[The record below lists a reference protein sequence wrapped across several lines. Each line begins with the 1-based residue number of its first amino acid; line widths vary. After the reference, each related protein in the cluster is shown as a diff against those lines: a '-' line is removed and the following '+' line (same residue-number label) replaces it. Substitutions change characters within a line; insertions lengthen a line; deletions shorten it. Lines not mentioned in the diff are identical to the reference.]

1 MTSPPAG
8 AVLGTVLFA
17 WRRIPPPFLIG
28 GAEVSQQLLAEQFA
42 AAGWR
47 TLYLASHGPPWATTS
62 MLPSILDHLDRSALA
77 YDYQAGSRELRY
89 VANGIHIRVVAQDVL
104 LKVLATT
111 LREDKPD
118 LVITSQ
124 EGSAELAAHARTKTK
139 VAGWLHSVSN
149 TGMHVLNG
157 KPHYA
162 LATSRFVLSQTPSTH
177 AAVLFY
183 PPFRP
188 PSEPS
193 GSPDADLLMINPVPA
208 KGATLLHRLAEL
220 LPDRRFTLVEG
231 WWDTAAD
238 FACHP
243 NVTYLPRTYDPHEM
257 TALYRR
263 HRLLLVPSVVD
274 DAFPRVI
281 TEAALDG
288 LPAIGST
295 RGGIGEAIGDPT
307 LLAPPDQ
314 HAAWIALIRN
324 LTQDRLAELADQAH
338 RRAIPLARSCLPE
351 LTAAGIIGT

>member
-1 MTSPPAG
+1 M
-8 AVLGTVLFA
+8 LFA

-28 GAEVSQQLLAEQFA
+28 GAEVSQQVLAEQFA

-47 TLYLASHGPPWATTS
+47 TLYLASHEPPWATTS
-62 MLPSILDHLDRSALA
+62 MLPAILGHLNRSAIA
-77 YDYQAGSRELRY
+77 YDYQAGNRELHY
-89 VANGIHIRVVAQDVL
+89 LSNGVRIRVVAQNVL
-104 LKVLATT
+104 IKVLDTT
-111 LREDKPD
+111 LREERPD

-139 VAGWLHSVSN
+139 VLGWLHSVSN
-149 TGMHVLNG
+149 TGMHVLDG
-157 KPHYA
+157 RPHCA
-162 LATSRFVLSQTPSTH
+162 LATSQFVLSQTPSTH

-188 PSEPS
+188 PDEPS

-208 KGATLLHRLAEL
+208 KGAKLMHQLAEL
-220 LPDRRFTLVEG
+220 LPHRRFTLVEG
-231 WWDTAAD
+231 WWDTAAE

-243 NVTYLPRTYDPHEM
+243 NVTYLPRTYDPHDM

-281 TEAALDG
+281 IEAALAG
-288 LPAIGST
+288 LPAIGSAK
-295 RGGIGEAIGDPT
+295 GGIGEAIGDPT

-314 HAAWIALIRN
+314 HAAWIALIRT
-324 LTQDRLAELADQAH
+324 LTQDRLAELADQAG
-338 RRAIPLARSCLPE
+338 RRAIPLTRCRLPE
-351 LTAAGIIGT
+351 LAAAGIIGT

>member
-1 MTSPPAG
+1 M
-8 AVLGTVLFA
+8 LFV

-47 TLYLASHGPPWATTS
+47 TLYLASHEPPWATTS
-62 MLPSILDHLDRSALA
+62 MLPSMLDHLDRSALA
-77 YDYQAGSRELRY
+77 YDYRAGSRELRY
-89 VANGIHIRVVAQDVL
+89 VSNGVHIRVVAQDVL
-104 LKVLATT
+104 LKALTTT

-139 VAGWLHSVSN
+139 VAGWLHSVSS
-149 TGMHVLNG
+149 TGLHVLDG

-162 LATSRFVLSQTPSTH
+162 LATSRFVLSQTPSMY

-188 PSEPS
+188 VSAPA
-193 GSPDADLLMINPVPA
+193 GQRDGDLLMINPVPA
-208 KGATLLHRLAEL
+208 KGAALMHRLADL
-220 LPDRRFTLVEG
+220 LPERRFTLVEG
-231 WWDTAAD
+231 WWDTAAE

-243 NVTYLPRTYDPHEM
+243 NVTYLPRTYDPNEM

-263 HRLLLVPSVVD
+263 HQLLLVPSMVN
-274 DAFPRVI
+274 DAYPRVI
-281 TEAALDG
+281 IEAALTR
-288 LPAIGST
+288 LPSIGSA

-314 HAAWIALIRN
+314 HAAWITLIRT
-324 LTQDRLAELADQAH
+324 LTRDQLTELADQAY
-338 RRAIPLARSCLPE
+338 RRAIPLTRSCLPE
-351 LTAAGIIGT
+351 LAAAGIIGT

>member
-1 MTSPPAG
+1 MTVSPAE
-8 AVLGTVLFA
+8 AVPGTVLFA

-47 TLYLASHGPPWATTS
+47 TLYLASHEPPWATTS
-62 MLPSILDHLDRSALA
+62 MLPSMLGHLDRSALA
-77 YDYQAGSRELRY
+77 YDYQAGNKELRY
-89 VANGIHIRVVAQDVL
+89 VSNGVRVHVVAQNAL
-104 LKVLATT
+104 LRALDTT
-111 LREDKPD
+111 LREEKPD

-149 TGMHVLNG
+149 TGMHVLDG

-183 PPFRP
+183 PPFRSP
-188 PSEPS
+188 HERSES
-193 GSPDADLLMINPVPA
+193 RDADLLMINPVPA
-208 KGATLLHRLAEL
+208 KGAALMHRLAEL
-220 LPDRRFTLVEG
+220 LPHRRFTLVEG
-231 WWDTAAD
+231 WWDTAAE

-243 NVTYLPRTYDPHEM
+243 NVTYLPRTYDAHEM
-257 TALYRR
+257 TVLYRR
-263 HRLLLVPSVVD
+263 HRMLLVPSVVD

-281 TEAALDG
+281 IEAALAG

-295 RGGIGEAIGDPT
+295 RGGISEAIGDPT
-307 LLAPPDQ
+307 LLAPADQ
-314 HAAWIALIRN
+314 HTAWIALIQT
-324 LTQDRLAELADQAH
+324 LTQDRLTELADQAH
-338 RRAIPLARSCLPE
+338 RRAIPLTRSCLPE
-351 LTAAGIIGT
+351 LAAAGIIGT